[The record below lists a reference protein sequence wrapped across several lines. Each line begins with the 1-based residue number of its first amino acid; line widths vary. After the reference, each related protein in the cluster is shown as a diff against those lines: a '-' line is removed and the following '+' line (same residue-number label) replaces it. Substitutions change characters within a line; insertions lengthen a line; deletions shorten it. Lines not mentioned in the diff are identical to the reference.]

1 MDVFVARQPIFNRS
15 QQVVAYELLYRARDE
30 NYADIRDPDLATTE
44 VFINTFMDIGLD
56 RVTGQRR
63 AYVNLTRP
71 FLLGEYPLPFSHE
84 AVTLEVLE
92 DVAPDAEMVAA
103 LTALAQQ
110 GYEIALDD
118 FIYREEMIP
127 LLHIAHIVKI
137 DIRQHDDDGL
147 KRHVELL
154 RPFDVRLLAEKVE
167 TRDEFARC
175 MALGFDLFQGYF
187 FCEPAVLR
195 GKQAVPSR
203 LATMHLLHTL
213 NAPEFK
219 FDELAQTISTDATL
233 AYKLLRYINSAY
245 FGLRRKVESIRHALV
260 LLGQKNIR
268 IWLNLI
274 ALSQL
279 QDKSLEL
286 MVTTLTRAKMCEL
299 VAVARSQEMEK
310 DKYFLAGLFSSLD
323 AFVDLPLEEIIDS
336 ISLADDIVAGI
347 TRRSGPLGEV
357 LNMVLRAE
365 RGDWQGMNL
374 LGLSAGQITDSYLES
389 ISWAGGMTQL
399 LAD

>member
-1 MDVFVARQPIFNRS
+1 MDVFVARQPIFDRN

-30 NYADIRDPDLATTE
+30 KHADIHDPDRATTD
-44 VFINTFMDIGLD
+44 VCINTFMDIGLD

-63 AYVNLTRP
+63 AYINLTRP
-71 FLLGEYPLPFSHE
+71 FLLGEYPLPFHQDS
-84 AVTLEVLE
+84 VTLEVLE
-92 DVAPDAEMVAA
+92 DVIPDAEMVAA
-103 LTALAQQ
+103 LSTLAGQ

-118 FIYREEMIP
+118 FIYREELEP
-127 LLHIAHIVKI
+127 LLRIAHIVKL
-137 DIRQHDDDGL
+137 DIRQLDDDGL
-147 KRHVELL
+147 RQHVSLL
-154 RPFDVRLLAEKVE
+154 RPFEVRLLAEKVE
-167 TRDEFARC
+167 TREEFAKC
-175 MALGFDLFQGYF
+175 MELGFDLFQGYF

-203 LATMHLLHTL
+203 LATMHLLHKL

-279 QDKSLEL
+279 QDKGHEL
-286 MVTTLTRAKMCEL
+286 MLTTLTRAKMCEL
-299 VAVARSQEMEK
+299 VAVLLRQDAEK
-310 DKYFLAGLFSSLD
+310 DKYFLVGLFSSID
-323 AFVDLPLEEIIDS
+323 AFVDMPLEEIIES

-347 TRRSGPLGEV
+347 THHSGPLGQV
-357 LNMVLRAE
+357 LNMVLHAE
-365 RGDWQGMNL
+365 RGDWGKMDM
-374 LGLSAGQITDSYLES
+374 LGLSAAQITDTYLQS
-389 ISWAGGMTQL
+389 ITWAGEMTQL
-399 LAD
+399 LGE

>member
-30 NYADIRDPDLATTE
+30 KHADIRDPDLATTE

-299 VAVARSQEMEK
+299 IAVARSQEMEK

-365 RGDWQGMNL
+365 RGDWKGMNL